1 MGMPKSTITEQV
13 AAHLREQIRRGRWKT
28 SMPGKDRLARELE
41 VSPRTVQRA
50 LKVLE
55 GEGTLEAQGGGRRR
69 KVVAVEG
76 EVETRPLLVRIL
88 TYERSDEGLVHH
100 VHLQGELQ
108 KAGHTAH
115 FTSKSL
121 QDLGMDAKR
130 VARFVEQTAA
140 DAWVVCSGAR
150 PVLEWFAAQPVPAF
164 ALFGS
169 SSGVRIA
176 GMVPRKNPALAV
188 AVRRLVDLGHRRI
201 VMLVREERLKPYPAT
216 FEQTF
221 LNELT
226 ASGIA
231 VGSYNLPLW
240 EDNRS
245 GFHRCLESLLEH
257 TPPTALIVSEPMLF
271 HAAKDHL
278 ARRGLLA
285 PEHVSLICD
294 DPDLT
299 FGWCEPSIAHIAW
312 DHRPIVR
319 RVLHW
324 ATNVARGRTD
334 HRQSFTLARFV
345 EGGTVGPVLK
355 GR

>member
-13 AAHLREQIRRGRWKT
+13 AAHLREDIRRGRWKE
-28 SMPGKDRLARELE
+28 SMPGKERLSRELE

-50 LKVLE
+50 LKALE
-55 GEGTLEAQGGGRRR
+55 DEGTLEAQGGGRRR
-69 KVVAVEG
+69 KVLARKA
-76 EVETRPLLVRIL
+76 EVEPRPLLVRIL
-88 TYERSDEGLVHH
+88 TYDRSDEGLVHH

-108 KAGHTAH
+108 KAGHTAI
-115 FTSKSL
+115 FTAKSL
-121 QDLGMDAKR
+121 QDLGMDVKR
-130 VARFVEQTAA
+130 VARFVEQTEA

-150 PVLEWFAAQPVPAF
+150 PVLEWFADRSVPSF

-176 GMVPRKNPALAV
+176 SMAPRKNPALKM
-188 AVRRLVDLGHRRI
+188 AVRCLVELGHRRI
-201 VMLVREERLKPYPAT
+201 VMLVREERLKPYPAS

-226 ASGIA
+226 ASGI
-231 VGSYNLPLW
+231 VIGSYNLPLW
-240 EDNRS
+240 EDNCS
-245 GFHRCLESLLEH
+245 GFHRCLDALLGR
-257 TPPTALIVSEPMLF
+257 TPPTAFIVSEPMLF

-299 FGWCEPSIAHIAW
+299 FGWCKPSIAHIAW
-312 DHRPIVR
+312 DHKPIVR
-319 RVLHW
+319 RVLRW
-324 ATNVARGRTD
+324 ASNVARGRID
-334 HRQSFTLARFV
+334 QQQSFTLAKFV
-345 EGGTVGPVLK
+345 AGGTYGPVPK
-355 GR
+355 

>member
-1 MGMPKSTITEQV
+1 M
-13 AAHLREQIRRGRWKT
+13 AAHLREEIRRGRLKAV
-28 SMPGKDRLARELE
+28 MPGKDRLARELE

-55 GEGTLEAQGGGRRR
+55 GDGTLEAQGGGRRR
-69 KVVAVEG
+69 KVVAREAEAEA
-76 EVETRPLLVRIL
+76 EVRPLLVRIL

-108 KAGHTAH
+108 KARQTAH
-115 FTSKSL
+115 FTAKSL
-121 QDLGMDAKR
+121 QDLGMCAER
-130 VARFVEQTAA
+130 VARFVENTAA
-140 DAWVVCSGAR
+140 DAWVVCSGPR
-150 PVLEWFAAQPVPAF
+150 PVLEWFAEQTVPAF

-176 GMVPRKNPALAV
+176 GMVPRKNPALAA
-188 AVRRLVDLGHRRI
+188 AVRRLMDLGHRRI
-201 VMLVREERLKPYPAT
+201 VMQVREERLKPYPAS

-221 LNELT
+221 LNELS

-231 VGSYNLPLW
+231 VGAYNLPLW
-240 EDNRS
+240 EDNRR
-245 GFHRCLESLLEH
+245 GFHRCLDSLLEH

-285 PEHVSLICD
+285 PEDVSLICD

-312 DHRPIVR
+312 DHRPVVR
-319 RVLHW
+319 RVLQW
-324 ATNVARGRTD
+324 ARNVARGRTD
-334 HRQSFTLARFV
+334 QRQSFTLAKFV
-345 EGGTVGPVLK
+345 EGGTVGPAPN

>member
-1 MGMPKSTITEQV
+1 
-13 AAHLREQIRRGRWKT
+13 
-28 SMPGKDRLARELE
+28 MPGKDRLARELE

-50 LKVLE
+50 LKLLE
-55 GEGTLEAQGGGRRR
+55 SEGTLEAQGGGRRR
-69 KVVAVEG
+69 RVAWEG
-76 EVETRPLLVRIL
+76 EMDARPLLVRIL

-115 FTSKSL
+115 FTAKSL
-121 QDLGMDAKR
+121 QNLGMDVKR

-140 DAWVVCSGAR
+140 DAWVVCSGSR
-150 PVLEWFAAQPVPAF
+150 PVLEWFAAQSVPAF

-176 GMVPRKNPALAV
+176 SMVPRKNPALAV
-188 AVRRLVDLGHRRI
+188 AVRRLVDLGHRLI
-201 VMLVREERLKPYPAT
+201 VMLVREERLKPYPAS

-221 LNELT
+221 LNELV

-231 VGSYNLPLW
+231 VSSYNLPLW

-245 GFHRCLESLLEH
+245 GFHRCLDSLFQH

-299 FGWCEPSIAHIAW
+299 FGWCEPTIAHIAW

-324 ATNVARGRTD
+324 AGNVARGQTD
-334 HRQSFTLARFV
+334 HRQRFTLAKFV
-345 EGGTVGPVLK
+345 EAGTVGPVPK

>member
-13 AAHLREQIRRGRWKT
+13 AAHLREEIRLGRWKT
-28 SMPGKDRLARELE
+28 SMPGKDRLARELGI
-41 VSPRTVQRA
+41 SPRTVQRA

-69 KVVAVEG
+69 RVAWKG
-76 EVETRPLLVRIL
+76 EIEPRPLLVRIL

-115 FTSKSL
+115 FTAKSL
-121 QDLGMDAKR
+121 QDLGMDVKR

-140 DAWVVCSGAR
+140 DAWVVCSGSR
-150 PVLEWFAAQPVPAF
+150 PVLEWFATQSVPAF

-188 AVRRLVDLGHRRI
+188 VVRRLVDLGHRLI
-201 VMLVREERLKPYPAT
+201 VMLVREERLKPYPAS

-221 LNELT
+221 LNELL

-231 VGSYNLPLW
+231 VSSYNLPLW

-245 GFHRCLESLLEH
+245 GFHRCLDSLFQH

-299 FGWCEPSIAHIAW
+299 FGWCEPTIAHIAW

-324 ATNVARGRTD
+324 AGNVARGRTD

-345 EGGTVGPVLK
+345 EGGTVGPVPK